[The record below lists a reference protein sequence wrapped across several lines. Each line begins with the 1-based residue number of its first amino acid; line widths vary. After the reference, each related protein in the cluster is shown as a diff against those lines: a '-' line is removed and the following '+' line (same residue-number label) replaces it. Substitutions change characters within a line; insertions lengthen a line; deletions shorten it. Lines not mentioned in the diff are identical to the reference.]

1 MGPLDKGTKMEKTF
15 TVEATMEERWIP
27 HFLNMLGAMQENG
40 AIGHSGVVGMYSD
53 GDGDFRPKFRV
64 DMHYGN
70 VEPSE
75 RTDYKIDA
83 IYDAG

>member
-1 MGPLDKGTKMEKTF
+1 MDKTF

-27 HFLNMLGAMQENG
+27 YFLNMLGAMQENG
-40 AIGHSGVVGMYSD
+40 AVGHSGVVGMYAD
-53 GDGDFRPKFRV
+53 GDGDFRPKFRA
-64 DMHYGN
+64 DMHYDN

-75 RTDYKIDA
+75 RNCYKIDV

>member
-1 MGPLDKGTKMEKTF
+1 MEKTF
-15 TVEATMEERWIP
+15 TIEATMEERWIP
-27 HFLNMLGAMQENG
+27 QFLNMLGAMQENG
-40 AIGHSGVVGMYSD
+40 AIGHSGVVGMYAD

-64 DMHYGN
+64 DMYYGK